1 VLKLL
6 LQIEDGIIIERRKKM
21 RTVNLSILCFFII
34 GLLLV
39 LGVFPRNAMPN
50 QAAKETESK
59 IIKLPNPRFD
69 SQTSVEKALSLRRSV
84 RAYSDEPLSISDV
97 SQILWAAQGI
107 TKKMET
113 PPPNFKYKWQGG
125 GRTAPS
131 AGALYPLELYL
142 AAGNVEGLLKG
153 LYKYIP
159 QSHSLEKVNESDLR
173 NEISNAALMQESIKK
188 AAAVVVIAAVYERT
202 SVKYGERAQ
211 RYVHIEVGHVG
222 QNIYLQGIS
231 LGIGTV
237 MVGAFADE
245 AVKKALQLPEEEN
258 PLAIM
263 PLGKIPK

>member
-1 VLKLL
+1 MRKIHLSVL
-6 LQIEDGIIIERRKKM
+6 
-21 RTVNLSILCFFII
+21 SFFII
-34 GLLLV
+34 GLLLI
-39 LGVFPRNAMPN
+39 LGVFPRNTMSN
-50 QAAKETESK
+50 QAVKETESK
-59 IIKLPNPRFD
+59 IIKLPNPRYD
-69 SQTSVEKALSLRRSV
+69 SETSVEKALSVRRSI
-84 RAYSDEPLSISDV
+84 RAYSEEPLSISDV

-142 AAGNVEGLLKG
+142 AVGNVEGLLKG

-159 QSHSLEKVNESDLR
+159 QSHSLEKIQQADIR
-173 NEISNAALMQESIKK
+173 NEISNAALMQEPIKK
-188 AAAVVVIAAVYERT
+188 AAAVIVIAAVYERT

-211 RYVHIEVGHVG
+211 RYVHIEVGHAA
-222 QNIYLQGIS
+222 QNVYLQGIS

-237 MVGAFADE
+237 MIGAFVDE
-245 AVKKALQLPEEEN
+245 AVKKVLHLPEEEH

-263 PLGKIPK
+263 PLGKIPKQVKE